1 MAADFYNR
9 HAKGI
14 IIASVVVLPLL
25 TILGEQIPSNND
37 IDTWLPRDS
46 ASRVAYD
53 DFYRTFG
60 ADETIL
66 IAFERPFPKDERLAA
81 FTQRLLGLEG
91 VANCWSRRDVID
103 VMTSNS
109 VSQSTANQRLVN
121 LMSTP
126 EDRLE
131 TILLTINE
139 YGSSNRSETIQRIR
153 GQLAYC
159 SMNNAIVAGGPIVAD
174 QLDKLGNRQEAMFL
188 FTMTLIICYL
198 LLWANIG
205 CWKTSGGLML
215 ANILC
220 IEATL
225 ATLWTIGMEMNFI
238 MSCLPVMVMVFT
250 TAAAV
255 HFIGHYRQ
263 EYHRSDAVAAALKGV
278 LRPAF
283 FAAVTTI
290 IGLISLAISDVG
302 PVPAFGVAAA
312 IGTFYSFLIGVFLTP
327 AVLLFC
333 QYRPPT
339 RSPGQDG
346 LSRMAMAV
354 VNRPWQVMIP
364 GITMTAVCAVGVMS
378 LRSHISPID
387 FLPDGDRVRHDN
399 LLIQDQLT
407 SPTSIE
413 AVIDFGEEGSSFVE
427 RLRAVR
433 DIERQLEDV
442 DNICHV
448 LSLADFFPE
457 ELSEEA
463 LSLSRLASAASGR
476 GGTSGLVADGSRLW
490 RLSLRVDDDYPAA
503 VRQTMNRLESS
514 MAGQPISFTGLGPLL
529 EEAQSKIFLG
539 FWKSFASA
547 FALITIVMML
557 ALRSIRAGLVAMI
570 PNLTPILLVFGTL
583 GWVDFPVDIGI
594 MMTASIALGL
604 AVDGT
609 FHFLFSYIDSRRDTG
624 CRYRAVRQAM
634 LQTGFPIICSAVIC
648 GFGLLALAFSPF
660 KPTMRFGILMFL
672 LLQAALIGDL
682 LLLPSFLAIGARR
695 KSSRVRPKADDV
707 PPKRLAA

>member
-1 MAADFYNR
+1 MASDFYNR
-9 HAKGI
+9 HSKGI
-14 IIASVVVLPLL
+14 IIACIVVLPVL

-46 ASRVAYD
+46 ASRIAYD

-66 IAFERPFPKDERLAA
+66 IAFERPFPEGERLAA
-81 FTQRLLGLEG
+81 FTQRLLGLKG
-91 VANCWSRRDVID
+91 VANCWSRHDVID
-103 VMTSNS
+103 AMTSNS
-109 VSQSTANQRLVN
+109 VSEATAEERLVN
-121 LMSTP
+121 LLSTP

-139 YGSSNRSETIQRIR
+139 FGSDNRSETIQLIR
-153 GQLAYC
+153 EQLAYC
-159 SMNNAIVAGGPIVAD
+159 SMDNAIVAGGPIVAD

-225 ATLWTIGMEMNFI
+225 ATLWAVGMEMNFI

-255 HFIGHYRQ
+255 HFIGHFRQ
-263 EYHRSDAVAAALKGV
+263 EYHRPDAVSAALKGV

-290 IGLISLAISDVG
+290 IGLTSLAVSKVG
-302 PVPAFGVAAA
+302 PVPAFGMAAA
-312 IGTFYSFLIGVFLTP
+312 IGTFFSFLIGVFLTP
-327 AVLLFC
+327 AVLLAC
-333 QYRPPT
+333 QYQPPGS
-339 RSPGQDG
+339 SPGQNG
-346 LSRMAMAV
+346 LSKLAMFI
-354 VNRPWQVMIP
+354 VNRPWRVMIP
-364 GITMTAVCAVGVMS
+364 GVTLTAVCAVGVLS

-399 LLIQDQLT
+399 LLIQDVLT

-413 AVIDFGEEGSSFVE
+413 AVVDFGDKGASFVD

-457 ELSEEA
+457 E
-463 LSLSRLASAASGR
+463 
-476 GGTSGLVADGSRLW
+476 
-490 RLSLRVDDDYPAA
+490 
-503 VRQTMNRLESS
+503 
-514 MAGQPISFTGLGPLL
+514 I
-529 EEAQSKIFLG
+529 
-539 FWKSFASA
+539 
-547 FALITIVMML
+547 
-557 ALRSIRAGLVAMI
+557 
-570 PNLTPILLVFGTL
+570 
-583 GWVDFPVDIGI
+583 
-594 MMTASIALGL
+594 
-604 AVDGT
+604 
-609 FHFLFSYIDSRRDTG
+609 
-624 CRYRAVRQAM
+624 
-634 LQTGFPIICSAVIC
+634 
-648 GFGLLALAFSPF
+648 
-660 KPTMRFGILMFL
+660 
-672 LLQAALIGDL
+672 
-682 LLLPSFLAIGARR
+682 
-695 KSSRVRPKADDV
+695 
-707 PPKRLAA
+707 